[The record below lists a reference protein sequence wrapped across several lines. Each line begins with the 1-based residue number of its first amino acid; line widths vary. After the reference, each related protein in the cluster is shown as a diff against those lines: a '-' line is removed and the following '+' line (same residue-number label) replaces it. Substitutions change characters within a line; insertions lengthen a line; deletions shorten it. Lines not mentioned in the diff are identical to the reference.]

1 LLGVAFGKAVVAAIF
16 AGLLAAAAVAL
27 IVLAREGLGA
37 REKAI
42 PFGPFLASVGC
53 RRSLG
58 GR

>member
-1 LLGVAFGKAVVAAIF
+1 MAFGKAVVAAIF